1 MKYITQDIEAVQTII
16 KNDIPRIAVEVV
28 RDILQGHG
36 YELITDEAKY
46 LYIFNN
52 EGLIKAEDIVITDEN
67 RSILDD
73 EYFEVIS
80 CCNTENS
87 KDIVKLLSFATDL
100 LENYV
105 TDMQK
110 SEEINFADVR
120 SILLANIHWDVLQQ
134 YITKLNY
141 PETTAEAVYQEDVSS
156 DERIK
161 IDCGGRMTTVYPH
174 GYPTQSDWI
183 EKHQESIDKNNVI
196 VSIEAAD
203 VHKGQGYNVNVFVNF
218 ANDNTTYLFIN
229 EVSSSEKIY
238 SEYLQT
244 FLDNYTGQINYIKNE
259 GENSQEVTR

>member
-87 KDIVKLLSFATDL
+87 KDIVKLLSFTTDL
-100 LENYV
+100 L
-105 TDMQK
+105 
-110 SEEINFADVR
+110 
-120 SILLANIHWDVLQQ
+120 
-134 YITKLNY
+134 
-141 PETTAEAVYQEDVSS
+141 
-156 DERIK
+156 
-161 IDCGGRMTTVYPH
+161 
-174 GYPTQSDWI
+174 
-183 EKHQESIDKNNVI
+183 

-203 VHKGQGYNVNVFVNF
+203 VNKGQGYNVNVFVNF

-238 SEYLQT
+238 SEYLHT